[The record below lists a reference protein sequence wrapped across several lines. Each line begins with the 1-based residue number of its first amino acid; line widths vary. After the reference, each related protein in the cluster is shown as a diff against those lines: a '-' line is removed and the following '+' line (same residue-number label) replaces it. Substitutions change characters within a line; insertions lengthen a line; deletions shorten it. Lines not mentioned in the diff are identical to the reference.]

1 MTEILKA
8 EFKVDMLTI
17 TALHSQATKESA
29 LLVSA
34 SIDNDDDAADANAS
48 LKDWLSKLDKVSKM
62 KKETLA
68 PLKEAEKRINDL
80 FKPLLDAGQ
89 TLTTGVRGM
98 LERYELDKRAAQR
111 EAMAKA
117 AEAAQS
123 AEPEALLTALT
134 EAEDAAPVKLEGTS
148 FRRVWVIKRIIE
160 GLLPDEYWAVD
171 TKKIEGIGKAFAK
184 SDTPPVIPGVV
195 WEESLSSTMR
205 R

>member
-1 MTEILKA
+1 MSELMKA

-29 LLVSA
+29 LLADA
-34 SIDNDDDAADANAS
+34 SIDNDEDAADANVS

-80 FKPLLDAGQ
+80 FKPLLDKGQ
-89 TLTTGVRGM
+89 ALTGHVRGM
-98 LERYELDKRAAQR
+98 LERYELEKRTAQR

-117 AEAAQS
+117 AEAAQLQ
-123 AEPEALLTALT
+123 EPDALLTALT

-148 FRRVWVIKRIIE
+148 FRRVWVIKRIVE
-160 GLLPDEYWAVD
+160 ALLPDEYWTVD
-171 TKKIEGIGKAFAK
+171 TKKIEAVGKAFAK
-184 SDTPPVIPGVV
+184 SDTPFDIPGVV
-195 WEESLSSTMR
+195 WEEQLSSTVR